1 MQIANILHAVTAYLS
16 IALAC
21 VHIYLG
27 TLGLQGAYRAMR
39 DGYVSESWAE
49 HHHLRWYQRIVAG
62 QGTPEIRRA
71 GNETANCG
79 SGARRCADAT
89 RVTRKARQMMRSQTM
104 TTLRALLAAG
114 IVFTTFGLAVA
125 KLPRAAADGRQ
136 GQGRG

>member
-1 MQIANILHAVTAYLS
+1 VFWFVLALGSTALIVTGLVLLFPNFNQTRSTMQIANVLHAIAAYLS

-62 QGTPEIRRA
+62 
-71 GNETANCG
+71 
-79 SGARRCADAT
+79 
-89 RVTRKARQMMRSQTM
+89 KARQKFVVPGTRESVE
-104 TTLRALLAAG
+104 R
-114 IVFTTFGLAVA
+114 VE
-125 KLPRAAADGRQ
+125 PRTRPV
-136 GQGRG
+136 